1 MRTLKHRDKVD
12 IFLTLLAGLPLLA
25 SGLFGLSYVTT
36 VMLSD
41 YQHALWIAQAMSAL
55 LIWIGGYFCYY
66 AWRKRRRILSGYDM
80 LYRHYPELADD
91 WSRLSRQS
99 QVGNSDLGLYCY
111 KDHLVITA
119 QGLYI
124 CPLKQIAAVGYQVQ
138 KVPVSRHLK
147 EAHLLV
153 YCRDLAG
160 HKEMRD
166 LGRRTDDRERDLSS
180 FLADLKT
187 LAPQV
192 QDVSPNK

>member
-25 SGLFGLSYVTT
+25 SGLFGLTYITSL
-36 VMLSD
+36 MLSD
-41 YQHALWIAQAMSAL
+41 YQHALWIAQAMSVL

-66 AWRKRRRILSGYDM
+66 AWHKRRRILSDYDS

-91 WSRLSRQS
+91 WTRLTRQS
-99 QVGNSDLGLYCY
+99 QVGDEDLGLYCY

-124 CPLKQIAAVGYQVQ
+124 CPLKQIAAMGYQVQ

-147 EAHLLV
+147 QAHLLV

-166 LGRRTDDRERDLSS
+166 LGRQTGDRETCPS
-180 FLADLKT
+180 
-187 LAPQV
+187 
-192 QDVSPNK
+192 

>member
-12 IFLTLLAGLPLLA
+12 LFLTLLAGLPLLA
-25 SGLFGLSYVTT
+25 SGLFGLCYVTT

-41 YQHALWIAQAMSAL
+41 YQHALWIAQAMSVL

-66 AWRKRRRILSGYDM
+66 AWRKRRRILSDYDL

-124 CPLKQIAAVGYQVQ
+124 CPLKQIAAMGYQVQ

-153 YCRDLAG
+153 YCRDLAS

-166 LGRRTDDRERDLSS
+166 LGRRTGDREGALAS
-180 FLADLKT
+180 FLTDLKT

>member
-12 IFLTLLAGLPLLA
+12 LFLTLLAGLPLLA
-25 SGLFGLSYVTT
+25 SGLFGLTYITSL
-36 VMLSD
+36 MLSD
-41 YQHALWIAQAMSAL
+41 YQHALWLAQAMSVL

-66 AWRKRRRILSGYDM
+66 AWRKRRRILSDYDM
-80 LYRHYPELADD
+80 LYRHYPELADN
-91 WSRLSRQS
+91 WSRLGRQA
-99 QVGNSDLGLYCY
+99 QLGDDDLGLYCY

-124 CPLKQIAAVGYQVQ
+124 CPFKQIAAMGYQVQ
-138 KVPVSRHLK
+138 EVPVSRHLK
-147 EAHLLV
+147 ETHLLL
-153 YCRDLAG
+153 YFRNLAG

-166 LGRRTDDRERDLSS
+166 LGRWTGDRQRALAN
-180 FLADLKT
+180 FLGGLKT

>member
-1 MRTLKHRDKVD
+1 MKYRDKVD
-12 IFLTLLAGLPLLA
+12 LFLTLLAGLPLLA
-25 SGLFGLSYVTT
+25 SGLFGLTYITSL
-36 VMLSD
+36 MLSD
-41 YQHALWIAQAMSAL
+41 YQHALWIAQAMSVL

-66 AWRKRRRILSGYDM
+66 AWHKRRRILSDYDS

-99 QVGNSDLGLYCY
+99 QVGDEDLGIYCY

-147 EAHLLV
+147 QAHLLV

-166 LGRRTDDRERDLSS
+166 LGRRTGDRQRALSN
-180 FLADLKT
+180 FLGDLKT

-192 QDVSPNK
+192 QDVSHQK

>member
-1 MRTLKHRDKVD
+1 MKYRDKVD
-12 IFLTLLAGLPLLA
+12 LFLTLLAGLPLLA
-25 SGLFGLSYVTT
+25 SGLFGLSYITSL
-36 VMLSD
+36 MLSD
-41 YQHALWIAQAMSAL
+41 YQPALWIAQAMSVL

-66 AWRKRRRILSGYDM
+66 AWRKRRRILSDYDV

-91 WSRLSRQS
+91 WSHLSRQALA
-99 QVGNSDLGLYCY
+99 GNADLGLYCY

-124 CPLKQIAAVGYQVQ
+124 CPLKQIAAIGYQVQ

-166 LGRRTDDRERDLSS
+166 LGRWTGDRECALSN

-192 QDVSPNK
+192 QDVSHNK

>member
-1 MRTLKHRDKVD
+1 MRTLNHRDKVD
-12 IFLTLLAGLPLLA
+12 LFLTLLAGLPLLA
-25 SGLFGLSYVTT
+25 SGLFGLTYITSL
-36 VMLSD
+36 MLSD

-66 AWRKRRRILSGYDM
+66 AWRKRRRILSDYDI

-91 WSRLSRQS
+91 WSRLSQEA
-99 QVGNSDLGLYCY
+99 QAGNAYLGLYCY

-147 EAHLLV
+147 QAHLLV

-166 LGRRTDDRERDLSS
+166 LGQRTGDRERALSD
-180 FLADLKT
+180 FLTNLKT

-192 QDVSPNK
+192 QDVSPKK

>member
-1 MRTLKHRDKVD
+1 MKHRDKVD
-12 IFLTLLAGLPLLA
+12 LFLILLAGLPLLA
-25 SGLFGLSYVTT
+25 SGLFGLCYITSL
-36 VMLSD
+36 MLSD

-66 AWRKRRRILSGYDM
+66 AWRKRRRILSDYDM

-91 WSRLSRQS
+91 WSRLSRQA
-99 QVGNSDLGLYCY
+99 QVGDDDLGLYYY

-124 CPLKQIAAVGYQVQ
+124 CPLKQIAAMGYQVQ

-147 EAHLLV
+147 EAHLLL

-166 LGRRTDDRERDLSS
+166 LGQRTGKRERALSN

>member
-1 MRTLKHRDKVD
+1 MKYRDKVD
-12 IFLTLLAGLPLLA
+12 LFLTLLAGLPLLA
-25 SGLFGLSYVTT
+25 SGLFGLSYITSL
-36 VMLSD
+36 MLSD
-41 YQHALWIAQAMSAL
+41 YQHALWIAQAMSVL

-66 AWRKRRRILSGYDM
+66 AWHKRRRILSDYDS

-91 WSRLSRQS
+91 WSRLSRQALA
-99 QVGNSDLGLYCY
+99 GNADLGLYCY

-124 CPLKQIAAVGYQVQ
+124 CPLKQIAAMGYQVQ

-147 EAHLLV
+147 QAHLLV

-166 LGRRTDDRERDLSS
+166 LGRQTGDRERALSG
-180 FLADLKT
+180 FLSDLKT
-187 LAPQV
+187 FAPQV
-192 QDVSPNK
+192 QDVSYKK

>member
-1 MRTLKHRDKVD
+1 MRTLNHRDKVD
-12 IFLTLLAGLPLLA
+12 LFLTLLAGLPLLA
-25 SGLFGLSYVTT
+25 SGLFGLTYITSL
-36 VMLSD
+36 MLSD
-41 YQHALWIAQAMSAL
+41 YQHALWIAQAMSVL

-66 AWRKRRRILSGYDM
+66 AWRKRRRILSDYDL

-91 WSRLSRQS
+91 WSRLGRQA
-99 QVGNSDLGLYCY
+99 QVADSELGIYCY
-111 KDHLVITA
+111 KEHLVITA

-124 CPLKQIAAVGYQVQ
+124 CPLKQIAAMGYQVQ

-147 EAHLLV
+147 EAHLLL

-166 LGRRTDDRERDLSS
+166 LGRRAGDRERALSH
-180 FLADLKT
+180 FLSDLKT

-192 QDVSPNK
+192 QDVSPKK

>member
-1 MRTLKHRDKVD
+1 MKYRDKVD
-12 IFLTLLAGLPLLA
+12 LFLTLLAGLPLLA
-25 SGLFGLSYVTT
+25 SGLFGLSYITSL
-36 VMLSD
+36 MLSD
-41 YQHALWIAQAMSAL
+41 YQHALWIAQAMSVL

-66 AWRKRRRILSGYDM
+66 AWHKRRRILSDYDS

-91 WSRLSRQS
+91 WSRLSRQALA
-99 QVGNSDLGLYCY
+99 GNADLGLYCY

-124 CPLKQIAAVGYQVQ
+124 CPLKQIAAIGYQVQ
-138 KVPVSRHLK
+138 EVPVSRHLK
-147 EAHLLV
+147 ETHLLV

-166 LGRRTDDRERDLSS
+166 LGRWTGDREGALAN
-180 FLADLKT
+180 FLADLKRR
-187 LAPQV
+187 APQV

>member
-12 IFLTLLAGLPLLA
+12 LFLTLLAGLPLLA
-25 SGLFGLSYVTT
+25 SGLFGLCYVTT

-66 AWRKRRRILSGYDM
+66 AWRKRRRILSDYDL

-99 QVGNSDLGLYCY
+99 EVGDEDLGIYCY

-124 CPLKQIAAVGYQVQ
+124 CPLKQIDAVGYQVQ

-147 EAHLLV
+147 EAHLLF

-166 LGRRTDDRERDLSS
+166 LGRRTGDRERALSN
-180 FLADLKT
+180 FLADLKRR
-187 LAPQV
+187 APQV

>member
-1 MRTLKHRDKVD
+1 MKYRDKVD
-12 IFLTLLAGLPLLA
+12 LFLTLLAGLPLLA

-66 AWRKRRRILSGYDM
+66 AWRKRRRILSDYDL

-91 WSRLSRQS
+91 WIRLGQEA
-99 QVGNSDLGLYCY
+99 QAGNSDLGLYCY

-124 CPLKQIAAVGYQVQ
+124 CPLSSAKGPRQSPPQGS
-138 KVPVSRHLK
+138 PSPS
-147 EAHLLV
+147 LLP
-153 YCRDLAG
+153 RPGWSERNAG
-160 HKEMRD
+160 PRPTD
-166 LGRRTDDRERDLSS
+166 RR
-180 FLADLKT
+180 
-187 LAPQV
+187 P
-192 QDVSPNK
+192 

>member
-12 IFLTLLAGLPLLA
+12 LFLTLLAGLPLLA
-25 SGLFGLSYVTT
+25 SGLFGLCYVTSL
-36 VMLSD
+36 MLSD
-41 YQHALWIAQAMSAL
+41 YQHALWIAQTMSAL

-66 AWRKRRRILSGYDM
+66 AWRKRRRILSDYDF
-80 LYRHYPELADD
+80 LYHHYPELADD
-91 WSRLSRQS
+91 WSRLSRQA
-99 QVGNSDLGLYCY
+99 QVGDEDLGLYCY

-138 KVPVSRHLK
+138 KVPVSRHFK

-166 LGRRTDDRERDLSS
+166 LGRRTGDRERALSN

>member
-1 MRTLKHRDKVD
+1 MKHRDKVD
-12 IFLTLLAGLPLLA
+12 LFLTLLAGLPLLA
-25 SGLFGLSYVTT
+25 SGLFGLCNITSL
-36 VMLSD
+36 MLSD

-66 AWRKRRRILSGYDM
+66 AWRKRRRILSDYDM

-91 WSRLSRQS
+91 WSRLSRQA
-99 QVGNSDLGLYCY
+99 QVGDDDLGLYYY

-124 CPLKQIAAVGYQVQ
+124 CPLKQIAAMGYQVQ
-138 KVPVSRHLK
+138 KVPVSRHLM
-147 EAHLLV
+147 EAHLLL

-166 LGRRTDDRERDLSS
+166 LGQRTGKRERALSN

>member
-1 MRTLKHRDKVD
+1 MKYRDKVD
-12 IFLTLLAGLPLLA
+12 LFLTLLAGLPLLA
-25 SGLFGLSYVTT
+25 SGLFGLGYITSL
-36 VMLSD
+36 MLSD
-41 YQHALWIAQAMSAL
+41 YQHALWIAQAMSVL

-66 AWRKRRRILSGYDM
+66 AWRKRRRILSDYDV

-91 WSRLSRQS
+91 WSRLSRQALA
-99 QVGNSDLGLYCY
+99 GNADLGLYCY

-124 CPLKQIAAVGYQVQ
+124 CPLKQIAAIGYQVQ
-138 KVPVSRHLK
+138 EVPVSRHLK
-147 EAHLLV
+147 ETHLLV

-160 HKEMRD
+160 QKEMRD
-166 LGRRTDDRERDLSS
+166 LGRWTGDREGALAN

>member
-1 MRTLKHRDKVD
+1 MKYRDKVD
-12 IFLTLLAGLPLLA
+12 LFLTLLAGLPLLA
-25 SGLFGLSYVTT
+25 SGLFGLSYITSL
-36 VMLSD
+36 MLSD
-41 YQHALWIAQAMSAL
+41 YQHALWIAQAMSVL

-66 AWRKRRRILSGYDM
+66 AWHKRRRILSDYDS

-91 WSRLSRQS
+91 WSRLSRQALA
-99 QVGNSDLGLYCY
+99 GNADLGLYCY

-124 CPLKQIAAVGYQVQ
+124 CPLQQIAAVGYQVQ
-138 KVPVSRHLK
+138 KVTVSRHLK

-166 LGRRTDDRERDLSS
+166 LGRQTGARERALSH
-180 FLADLKT
+180 FLSDLKT

-192 QDVSPNK
+192 QDVSHK

>member
-1 MRTLKHRDKVD
+1 MKNRDKVD
-12 IFLTLLAGLPLLA
+12 LFLTLLAGLPLLA
-25 SGLFGLSYVTT
+25 SGLFGLTYITSL
-36 VMLSD
+36 MLSD
-41 YQHALWIAQAMSAL
+41 YQHALWIAQAMSVL

-66 AWRKRRRILSGYDM
+66 AWRKRRRILSDYDL

-91 WSRLSRQS
+91 WSHLSQEA
-99 QVGNSDLGLYCY
+99 QAGNADLGLYCY

-153 YCRDLAG
+153 YCRDLAS

-166 LGRRTDDRERDLSS
+166 LGRQTGDRERALAS
-180 FLADLKT
+180 FLTDLKA

-192 QDVSPNK
+192 QDVSHKK

>member
-1 MRTLKHRDKVD
+1 
-12 IFLTLLAGLPLLA
+12 
-25 SGLFGLSYVTT
+25 
-36 VMLSD
+36 MLSD

-66 AWRKRRRILSGYDM
+66 AWRKRRRILSDYDL

-91 WSRLSRQS
+91 WSRLGQDA
-99 QVGNSDLGLYCY
+99 QAGNSDLGLYCY

-147 EAHLLV
+147 EAHLLL

-160 HKEMRD
+160 QKEMRD
-166 LGRRTDDRERDLSS
+166 LGQRTGDRESALSR
-180 FLADLKT
+180 FLTDLKT

-192 QDVSPNK
+192 QDVSPKK